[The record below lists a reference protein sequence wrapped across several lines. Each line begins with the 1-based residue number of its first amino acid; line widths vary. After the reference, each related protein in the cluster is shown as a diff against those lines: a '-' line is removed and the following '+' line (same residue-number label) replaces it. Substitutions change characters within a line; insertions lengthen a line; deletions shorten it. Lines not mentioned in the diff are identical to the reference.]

1 MKTITVP
8 GDKSISHRSVLF
20 GALARGT
27 TRVRNFLQAGDTLHT
42 LQALQALGVAIERD
56 GGTLAIT
63 GAGFDG
69 LRRPE
74 GDIYLGN
81 SGTSTRL
88 LLGVLAG
95 RPFPVTLT
103 GDPSLS
109 RRPMRRVIGP
119 LGQMGATFAGLAGS
133 DNLPLTVQGGS
144 LHGIRYDLPTASA
157 QVKSALLLAGLQADG
172 ITSLREPA
180 LSRDHTE
187 RMLRGF
193 GVPLAE
199 RDGRLE
205 VQRAELTAPGEITV
219 PGDISSAAFFL
230 VGSALGGPATR
241 LTGVGLNP
249 TRTGV
254 IDVLRRMG
262 ADLQVENQRTAAGE
276 EVGDIVVRPS
286 ALHGTTIGG
295 DEIPRLIDELPV
307 LALAAAGAEGE
318 TRVTGAH
325 ELRVKESD
333 RIAVVARE
341 FAQRGVTV
349 EELPDGFVVRGP
361 QRFRGGAGACDYD
374 HRIAMTLLMANII
387 SDGDITVPGSDE
399 HIQTSFPGFGDLF
412 RAWRCG

>member
-8 GDKSISHRSVLF
+8 ADKSISHRGVLF
-20 GALARGT
+20 GALARGV
-27 TRVRNFLQAGDTLHT
+27 TRVTNFLQAGDTLHT
-42 LQALQALGVAIERD
+42 LQAMQALGVRIERD
-56 GGTLAIT
+56 GGTLTVHGT
-63 GAGFDG
+63 GVVG
-69 LRRPE
+69 LRAPAGE
-74 GDIYLGN
+74 LYLGN

-109 RRPMRRVIGP
+109 RRPMRRVVEP
-119 LGQMGATFAGLAGS
+119 LTAMGARFAGN
-133 DNLPLTVQGGS
+133 DNGNKLPLTVTGGA

-157 QVKSALLLAGLQADG
+157 QVKSALLLAGLQAEG
-172 ITSLREPA
+172 TTSLREPA

-193 GVPLAE
+193 GVPVQE

-205 VQRAELTAPGEITV
+205 ITRSELTATEVAV

-230 VGSALGGPATR
+230 VGAAIGGPATR

-254 IDVLRRMG
+254 IDALRRMG
-262 ADLQVENQRTAAGE
+262 ADLTIEHQRTVAGE
-276 EVGDIVVRPS
+276 EVGDIVIRPS
-286 ALHGTTIGG
+286 RLRGTTIGG
-295 DEIPRLIDELPV
+295 GEIPRLIDELPV
-307 LALAAAGAEGE
+307 LALAAACAEGE

-341 FAQRGVTV
+341 FARRGVLV
-349 EELPDGFVVRGP
+349 EELPDGFIIRGP
-361 QRFRGGAGACDYD
+361 QRFRGGAGECDYD
-374 HRIAMTLLMANII
+374 HRIAMTMLMANVV
-387 SDGDITVPGSDE
+387 SDGEITMPGSGE
-399 HIQTSFPGFGDLF
+399 HIQTSFPGFTGLF
-412 RAWRCG
+412 RDWLAAT